1 MGLTLDNNY
10 FEDFK
15 VGMVMRHARGKTVE
29 PAEHVLITNL
39 TMNTAQG
46 HFNDHQAKTTRF
58 GQRIVFG
65 GYTASLVIGLSSQDT
80 SENAIAELGLD
91 KIRLPFPVVGG
102 DTIYAYTEVLEVKD
116 EGHPDGG
123 VVRFKHWGVNQDD
136 KIVFEGERTTL
147 VRRRSKAITL

>member
-1 MGLTLDNNY
+1 MGLTLDNNF

-15 VGMVMRHARGKTVE
+15 VGMVLRHARGKTIE
-29 PAEHVLITNL
+29 AAEHVLITNL

-46 HFNDHQAKTTRF
+46 HFNEHQAKTTRF

-65 GYTASLVIGLSSQDT
+65 GYTASLVIGLASQDT

-91 KIRLPFPVVGG
+91 KIRLPFPVVSG
-102 DTIYAYTEVLEVKD
+102 DTLYAYTEVLSVED
-116 EGHPDGG
+116 GDNADGG

-136 KIVFEGERTTL
+136 KIVFEGERTAL
-147 VRRRSKAITL
+147 IRRRSRAISL

>member
-1 MGLTLDNNY
+1 MGLTLQNNF

-15 VGMVMRHARGKTVE
+15 VGMVMRHGRGKTVE
-29 PAEHVLITNL
+29 AAEHVLITNL

-46 HFNDHQAKTTRF
+46 HFNEHQAKTTRF

-65 GYTASLVIGLSSQDT
+65 GYTASLVIGLTSQDT

-91 KIRLPFPVVGG
+91 KIRLPFPVVSG
-102 DTIYAYTEVLEVKD
+102 DTLYAYTEVLEVKD
-116 EGHPDGG
+116 DGDPDGG

-136 KIVFEGERTTL
+136 KIVFEGERITR

>member
-29 PAEHVLITNL
+29 PAEHVLVTNL

-46 HFNDHQAKTTRF
+46 HFNEHQAKTTRF

-116 EGHPDGG
+116 DGDADGG
-123 VVRFKHWGVNQDD
+123 IVRFKHWGVNQDD
-136 KIVFEGERTTL
+136 KIVFEGERITR
-147 VRRRSKAITL
+147 VRRRSRAIKL